1 MKFNFSLDTAIIISL
16 IAIFLFVSGQAYLGG
31 LLHTFYV
38 DPIVLGFSVQDKI
51 YWGYI
56 KGLNPIAYS
65 LLIIFCY
72 FFIRYIDTSLEIRSR
87 MSEKIANFVRKKID
101 FRLEHKPYIHNQ
113 ISKTETE
120 NGLFSSIML
129 MAIIYGLFLS
139 SLHGLSHLEKK
150 GSSSGKLIL
159 NNIKELPLVRIT
171 GAETSVNQY
180 RILCGSILCAVI
192 DEEKNV
198 SLVEPK
204 NVIYLSSNFAEK
216 PEKKSS

>member
-65 LLIIFCY
+65 LLIIFYY

-101 FRLEHKPYIHNQ
+101 SVLNINHIFTIRFQKLRLKMAFFHQ
-113 ISKTETE
+113 SCLWQ
-120 NGLFSSIML
+120 LFMVYFYQVY
-129 MAIIYGLFLS
+129 MA
-139 SLHGLSHLEKK
+139 
-150 GSSSGKLIL
+150 
-159 NNIKELPLVRIT
+159 
-171 GAETSVNQY
+171 
-180 RILCGSILCAVI
+180 
-192 DEEKNV
+192 
-198 SLVEPK
+198 
-204 NVIYLSSNFAEK
+204 
-216 PEKKSS
+216 